1 MVAALSSA
9 WQDLPTDLLVL
20 VLLRFPS
27 LADRARLRTGDAISV
42 SHCNQQKGIGVISS
56 FTDRKKN
63 STMDVSDIAFFR
75 GKLYTLSRE
84 QKGLLDVLELSMTKK
99 MSSSRCYQYSVHHP

>member
-27 LADRARLRTGDAISV
+27 LADRARLRTVCRS
-42 SHCNQQKGIGVISS
+42 
-56 FTDRKKN
+56 
-63 STMDVSDIAFFR
+63 
-75 GKLYTLSRE
+75 
-84 QKGLLDVLELSMTKK
+84 
-99 MSSSRCYQYSVHHP
+99 